1 MTTLSINVVSA
12 GPLEGE
18 DGLLSKSDPYVYISI
33 DGCDSQQTDTV
44 QNDNTPEWN
53 QTLTFEGVEE
63 PCTKIVSF
71 KIYDEDSWRL
81 DEKIGACTLQLNT
94 LQATPDPQEFE
105 MVCDEG
111 WLKDATIKFS
121 VQTDGS
127 WGNPPGGTGAL
138 RVNIGDCTGLDD
150 ADFSGTT
157 DPYAYVQIDGC
168 DAQQTEKKEGTINP
182 DWNQDLNFEVE
193 NPLTKTLKITIYD
206 DDTWSRD
213 DKIGY
218 CEVPL
223 SELKMG
229 AGEVAYEKT
238 VDYCFMG
245 LVKQATLRFSLE
257 ATDWGSF

>member
-1 MTTLSINVVSA
+1 MATISITVISA

-18 DGLLSKSDPYVYISI
+18 DGLWSKSDPYVYLTL

-44 QNDNTPEWN
+44 SNDNTPEWN
-53 QTLTFEGVEE
+53 QTLTFEGVED
-63 PCTKIVSF
+63 PATKTLTLKV
-71 KIYDEDSWRL
+71 YDEDSWRL
-81 DEKIGACTLQLNT
+81 DEKIGQCTLQLGM

-105 MVCDEG
+105 LVCDEG
-111 WLKDATIKFS
+111 FIRDATIKFT

-127 WGNPPGGTGAL
+127 WGNPPGGVGKL
-138 RVNIGDCTGLDD
+138 KVNIGDCSGLDD
-150 ADFSGTT
+150 ADFTGTT

-182 DWNQDLNFEVE
+182 DWNQDLFFEVE
-193 NPLTKTLKITIYD
+193 NPLTKIVKITIYD
-206 DDTWSRD
+206 DDTFSRD

-223 SELKMG
+223 NELKVG
-229 AGEVAYEKT
+229 AGEVPYEKT
-238 VDYCFMG
+238 VDWRFLG

-257 ATDWGSF
+257 ADGWGA